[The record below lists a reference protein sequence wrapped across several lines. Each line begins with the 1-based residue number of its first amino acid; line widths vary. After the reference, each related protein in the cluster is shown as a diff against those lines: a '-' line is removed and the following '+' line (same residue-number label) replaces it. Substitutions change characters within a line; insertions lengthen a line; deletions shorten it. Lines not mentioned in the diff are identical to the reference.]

1 MKTVNDYLQW
11 SATLFTILGAVFTSL
26 NTYPINVVAFNVGGV
41 LWLLYAVR
49 LKHNA
54 LIVTNAGL
62 LLIYVLGLV
71 KVIL

>member
-62 LLIYVLGLV
+62 LLIYVRMNCRF
-71 KVIL
+71 